1 MNILGTSVLFFV
13 AEAEAGWDRP
23 WKLSHAIRGILSNP
37 WLKPEVYRNYCATVL
52 LSEPWDYSGGEL
64 EFFNGWGDK
73 DAQLHIRPSA
83 GDAWLF
89 CGCQH
94 SFHAVQG
101 GGIQRGMCRKLGP

>member
-1 MNILGTSVLFFV
+1 MQSVEV
-13 AEAEAGWDRP
+13 
-23 WKLSHAIRGILSNP
+23 SNP
-37 WLKPEVYRNYCATVL
+37 WLAEVYRNYCATVL

-73 DAQLHIRPSA
+73 DAKLQLRPSA

-101 GGIQRGMCRKLGP
+101 GLPTGDVQKAGSIDVHSA